1 MTQTTS
7 FEQLNKLLDRSTTYM
22 DEDTKRADK
31 IALKRLAKQLKLDD
45 DEEAKSSVLVTF
57 MNYVVFSF

>member
-1 MTQTTS
+1 MTQAKS

-22 DEDTKRADK
+22 DEDAKRVDK
-31 IALKRLAKQLKLDD
+31 IALKKLAKQLKLYDE
-45 DEEAKSSVLVTF
+45 EEAKSSVLVTF